1 MLPIDSTYSEL
12 ESRAVQFSSC
22 AVNKPLFT
30 LTRSQVVGARTKWPA
45 DDATRDIR
53 MSVVQGRQLVHLLGQ
68 LRMLVVVAMVMVMRL
83 VTIVAAWTTP
93 TVAVGVAT
101 VRWTVLLVY
110 QVLYERHDRLA
121 FVRHRLNTHT
131 RANCIIIIII
141 TISII
146 YPR

>member
-30 LTRSQVVGARTKWPA
+30 LTRSEVVRARTKWPA

-53 MSVVQGRQLVHLLGQ
+53 MSVVQGRQLVHLLGL

-121 FVRHRLNTHT
+121 FVRYRLNTHT
-131 RANCIIIIII
+131 CANCIIIIII